1 MSNLSDIAEQ
11 RDAKMK
17 LMMSTLDAEKK
28 LIRQIV
34 EEVAL
39 VKESSDGISTFIK
52 TVDSIAQQTGVL
64 AMNASIEASHAGEKG
79 KGFSVIAQEIRK
91 LSDQTT
97 SNAKMRGID
106 GETKKV
112 MQYLNDIV
120 SKSKET
126 GVINEKK
133 PA

>member
-1 MSNLSDIAEQ
+1 
-11 RDAKMK
+11 MK
-17 LMMSTLDAEKK
+17 HMMSTLDAEKK

-126 GVINEKK
+126 GVINDKK